1 MPRANDTRD
10 ATSPVK
16 VLPVVVWL
24 TALVVALAVVAAGVG
39 LFWRTGDGPVAF
51 TTLRGQAVQL
61 DGHGLY
67 RNDTVFAAA
76 GNRGTDAVTLAL
88 GIPLLVVAAARYRR
102 GSLRG
107 ALLLAGAFTYFLYV
121 YATMALNAAYGD
133 FFLVYVALFSA
144 SCFGLALTCASVNLD
159 TLPDYLSPERPRR
172 GPAAFMFAGG
182 VVTLVVWI
190 GPLLTAL
197 IARQPP
203 KLLDSY
209 STMVTYALDLALI
222 TPLCFVAAVLFLR
235 RAPLAY
241 LVAFPLLGIVVLLAP
256 AIVAQTVS
264 QVAAGVT
271 FTPPEAVGPIGG
283 FALLGGF
290 AIRVGVVLL
299 RSIAEAMPG
308 AKLAPGRGVSVAVS
322 Q

>member
-1 MPRANDTRD
+1 MLRANSTGVP
-10 ATSPVK
+10 TGPVK
-16 VLPVVVWL
+16 VLPVVPWL
-24 TALVVALAVVAAGVG
+24 AALVVVLALLAAGVG
-39 LFWRTGDGPVAF
+39 CFWRAGDGPVAF

-61 DGHGLY
+61 DGRGLY

-88 GIPLLVVAAARYRR
+88 GIPLLAVAAALYRR

-107 ALLLAGAFTYFLYV
+107 ALLLTGAFAYFLYV
-121 YATMALNAAYGD
+121 YATMALNAAYSD

-144 SCFGLALTCASVNLD
+144 STFGLALTCASVRLD
-159 TLPDYLSPERPRR
+159 ALPDALSADSPRR

-182 VVTLVVWI
+182 AVTLAVWL
-190 GPLLTAL
+190 GPLLAAL
-197 IARQPP
+197 IGRQPP

-209 STMVTYALDLALI
+209 TTMVTYALDLALI
-222 TPLCFVAAVLFLR
+222 TPLCFIAGALFMR

-241 LVAFPLLGIVVLLAP
+241 LVAFPLLGIVVLLGP
-256 AIVAQTVS
+256 AIAAQTIS
-264 QVAAGVT
+264 QLAAGVA
-271 FTPPEAVGPIGG
+271 FTPPEIAGPIGG

-290 AIRVGVVLL
+290 AIWVVVALL
-299 RSIAEAMPG
+299 RSIMEAAPG
-308 AKLAPGRGVSVAVS
+308 ANLAPGRGVSMAVS